1 MTDKQKMSKQ
11 DAINELRKEAQ
22 VLENKPCS
30 IKDYASNTHKA
41 KIRRDLADQFEREL
55 LNEKNGKTNKI

>member
-1 MTDKQKMSKQ
+1 MTDQPRMSKQ
-11 DAINELRKEAQ
+11 EAIAELRKEAQ
-22 VLENKPCS
+22 ELENKPCS

-55 LNEKNGKTNKI
+55 LNEQKAENK